1 MNSNK
6 IMRQFALVLLVG
18 AATQVVAAPAS
29 AANLQTLERMLEA
42 QGQSQLQVQRQ
53 LDQMSADID
62 NIRGKVERNSYDIK
76 QMKERQRQLY
86 NDVDQLSRQ
95 PVKAAPVAKKAITA
109 ASEEAYSKDMSENDA
124 YQNAVNLILKKKNY
138 QGATQAFE
146 SFLTTYPNSVYKPN
160 ASYWLGQLHFAQN
173 DLAQAAKNFEVVAS
187 IKDSS
192 KRADAL
198 LKLGMIAE
206 RGTDTVK
213 AMSYYTTVVKGYPNS
228 TSAKQAQSALANLS
242 KH

>member
-53 LDQMSADID
+53 LDQMSADLD

-95 PVKAAPVAKKAITA
+95 PVKAAPAAKET
-109 ASEEAYSKDMSENDA
+109 SNTPTEAYSKNMGENDA
-124 YQNAVNLILKKKNY
+124 YQNAVNLILKKKDY
-138 QGATQAFE
+138 QGATQAFQ
-146 SFLTTYPNSVYKPN
+146 SFLTSYPDSVYKPN
-160 ASYWLGQLHFAQN
+160 ASYWLGQLYFAQN
-173 DLAQAAKNFEVVAS
+173 DLLQAAKNFEVVAS

-198 LKLGMIAE
+198 LKLGVIAE
-206 RGTDTVK
+206 RGNDTVK
-213 AMSYYTTVVKGYPNS
+213 AMSYYTQVVKGYPNS
-228 TSAKQAQSALANLS
+228 TSAKQAQSALTNLS

>member
-86 NDVDQLSRQ
+86 NDVDKLSRQ
-95 PVKAAPVAKKAITA
+95 PVKAVPTAKEATKAPV
-109 ASEEAYSKDMSENDA
+109 EAYSKNMSENDA
-124 YQNAVNLILKKKNY
+124 YQNAVNLILKKKDY

-146 SFLTTYPNSVYKPN
+146 TFLTTYPNSVYKPN
-160 ASYWLGQLHFAQN
+160 ASYWLGQLHFSQN
-173 DLAQAAKNFEVVAS
+173 DLVKATKNFEVVVS

-198 LKLGMIAE
+198 LKLGVIAE
-206 RGTDTVK
+206 RNNDTVK
-213 AMSYYTTVVKGYPNS
+213 AMSYYTDVEKEYPNS
-228 TSAKQAQSALANLS
+228 TSAKHAQSALVNLS

>member
-95 PVKAAPVAKKAITA
+95 PVKATPTAKEATAPV
-109 ASEEAYSKDMSENDA
+109 EAYSKNMSENDA
-124 YQNAVNLILKKKNY
+124 YQSAVNLILKKKDY
-138 QGATQAFE
+138 KGATQAFQ

-173 DLAQAAKNFEVVAS
+173 DLVQAATNFKVVAS
-187 IKDSS
+187 IKDSG

-198 LKLGMIAE
+198 LKLGVIAE
-206 RGTDTVK
+206 RSNDIVK
-213 AMSYYTTVVKGYPNS
+213 AMEYYTSVAKDYPNS

>member
-18 AATQVVAAPAS
+18 AATQAVAAPAS

-53 LDQMSADID
+53 LDQMSADLD

-95 PVKAAPVAKKAITA
+95 PVKAAPAAKETTNTPT
-109 ASEEAYSKDMSENDA
+109 EAYSKNMGENDA
-124 YQNAVNLILKKKNY
+124 YQNAVNLILKKKDY
-138 QGATQAFE
+138 QGATQAFQ
-146 SFLTTYPNSVYKPN
+146 SFLTSYPDSVYKPN
-160 ASYWLGQLHFAQN
+160 ASYWLGQLYFAQN
-173 DLAQAAKNFEVVAS
+173 DLSQAAKNFGVVAS

-198 LKLGMIAE
+198 LKLGVIAE
-206 RGTDTVK
+206 RGNDTVK
-213 AMSYYTTVVKGYPNS
+213 AMSYYTQVVKGYPNS
-228 TSAKQAQSALANLS
+228 TSAKQAQSALTNLS

>member
-1 MNSNK
+1 
-6 IMRQFALVLLVG
+6 MRQFALVLLVG

-86 NDVDQLSRQ
+86 NDVDKLSHQ
-95 PVKAAPVAKKAITA
+95 PVKAVPTAK
-109 ASEEAYSKDMSENDA
+109 
-124 YQNAVNLILKKKNY
+124 NLILKKKDY

-146 SFLTTYPNSVYKPN
+146 TFLTTYPNSVYKPN
-160 ASYWLGQLHFAQN
+160 ASYWLGQLHFSQN
-173 DLAQAAKNFEVVAS
+173 DLVKAAKNFEVVVS

-198 LKLGMIAE
+198 LKLGVIAE
-206 RGTDTVK
+206 RNNDTVK
-213 AMSYYTTVVKGYPNS
+213 AMSYYTDVEKEYPNS
-228 TSAKQAQSALANLS
+228 TSAKHAQSALVNLS

>member
-53 LDQMSADID
+53 LDQISADID
-62 NIRGKVERNSYDIK
+62 DIRGKVERNSYDIK

-86 NDVDQLSRQ
+86 KDVDQLSRQ
-95 PVKAAPVAKKAITA
+95 PEKTAPIAKETTKAPT
-109 ASEEAYSKDMSENDA
+109 EAYSKNMSENDA
-124 YQNAVNLILKKKNY
+124 YQNAVNLILKKKDY

-146 SFLTTYPNSVYKPN
+146 TFLITYPDSVYKPN
-160 ASYWLGQLHFAQN
+160 ASYWLGQLHFSQN
-173 DLAQAAKNFEVVAS
+173 NLAQAAKNFEVVAS
-187 IKDSS
+187 LKDSS

-198 LKLGMIAE
+198 LKLGVIAE
-206 RGTDTVK
+206 RNNDTAK
-213 AMSYYTTVVKGYPNS
+213 AMSYYTEVEKEYPNS
-228 TSAKQAQSALANLS
+228 TSAKQAQSALMNLS
-242 KH
+242 K

>member
-1 MNSNK
+1 MSSNK
-6 IMRQFALVLLVG
+6 VMRQFALVLLVG

-53 LDQMSADID
+53 LDQMSTDLD

-95 PVKAAPVAKKAITA
+95 PVKAAPTAKEATKAPT
-109 ASEEAYSKDMSENDA
+109 EAYSKNMSENDA
-124 YQNAVNLILKKKNY
+124 YQNAVNLILKKKDY
-138 QGATQAFE
+138 QGATKAFQ
-146 SFLTTYPNSVYKPN
+146 SFLTTYPDSVYKPN
-160 ASYWLGQLHFAQN
+160 ASYWLGQLYFAQN
-173 DLAQAAKNFEVVAS
+173 DLSQAAKNFGVVAS
-187 IKDSS
+187 IQDSS

-198 LKLGMIAE
+198 LKLGVIAE
-206 RGTDTVK
+206 RGNDTVK
-213 AMSYYTTVVKGYPNS
+213 AMSYYTEVVKAYPSS
-228 TSAKQAQSALANLS
+228 TSAKQAQTALANLS

>member
-95 PVKAAPVAKKAITA
+95 PVKVTPEVKDVSSVSVAT
-109 ASEEAYSKDMSENDA
+109 YSKNMNENDA
-124 YQNAVNLILKKKNY
+124 YQNAVNLILKKKDY

-146 SFLTTYPNSVYKPN
+146 AFLTTYPESVYKPN

-173 DLAQAAKNFEVVAS
+173 DLVQAAKNFEVVANT
-187 IKDSS
+187 KDSS

-198 LKLGMIAE
+198 LKLGVIAE
-206 RGTDTVK
+206 RSNDTVK
-213 AMSYYTTVVKGYPNS
+213 AMAYYTQVEKEYPNS
-228 TSAKQAQSALANLS
+228 TSAKQAQSALLKLS

>member
-95 PVKAAPVAKKAITA
+95 PVKATPAVKAVSHT
-109 ASEEAYSKDMSENDA
+109 SVETYSKNMNENDA
-124 YQNAVNLILKKKNY
+124 YQNAVNLILKKKDY

-146 SFLTTYPNSVYKPN
+146 SFLITYPESVYRPN

-173 DLAQAAKNFEVVAS
+173 DLVQAAKNFAVVVS

-192 KRADAL
+192 KRANAL
-198 LKLGMIAE
+198 LKLGVIAE
-206 RGTDTVK
+206 RGNDTVK
-213 AMSYYTTVVKGYPNS
+213 AMSYYTQVEKEYPNS
-228 TSAKQAQSALANLS
+228 TSAKQAQSALLKLS